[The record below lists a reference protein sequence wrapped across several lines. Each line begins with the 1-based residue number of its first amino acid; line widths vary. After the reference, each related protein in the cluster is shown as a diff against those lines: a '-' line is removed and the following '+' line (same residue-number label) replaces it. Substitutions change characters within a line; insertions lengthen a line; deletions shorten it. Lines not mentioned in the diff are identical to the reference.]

1 MKCPNCGFDR
11 ILPMYKVCPKCKQ
24 PLNASTA
31 EAPKSEEPQPEA
43 NTKLFTGIFWSYAK
57 AIKDPEAFKTYAQ
70 KNPNDSAR
78 LLNKWKQDGKD
89 VSALVEAHPMNTPSS
104 TPSSSSSSSVQHE
117 PTTTPANTTVE
128 KPEST
133 PAAKSSNDVAVL
145 AVGKDHKKHYV
156 SWSIAPGQI
165 ARNISAQEFLD
176 MSNADGVYVQEGVT
190 AVLFIDGV
198 QAAEM
203 EGGVYTFATEK
214 THTDARKEKAEED
227 AEIRAKEGLV
237 QKLGRLGRS
246 VANFFY
252 HSHDSIR
259 KEREENKERVQEHI
273 RRITSS
279 SVVSVVLKRD
289 GVVNFTM
296 GIRPIASEDGSNKM
310 EFAPFKI
317 RTQTLTVDVAVAMEA
332 RIYDFHEFRTTYLM
346 DRNSYSVNDLRVA
359 LNTFMRTTLQRAM
372 QNYAADGDLLPEDLM
387 ASISYALMSQSKELL
402 HGIALSNVLDI
413 TTENEAFERF
423 RAIEEKLFCTDKEI
437 DYLSRTNEFKNRLQL
452 VENQQ
457 KVTEAKTEFDL
468 RKELDQI
475 NNDQLIHEDE
485 MESFVQL
492 LQSQKR
498 IREAQTENEEL
509 AALLKL
515 KGNRLL
521 SEDELDALETSIRDK
536 KFDRDQVSAEFQMRA
551 ANRTNMA
558 RVELELQLQKSE
570 LLAEAELN
578 DVRFEELRKDQARQ
592 FQLEDA
598 QQEHDLASARRQDEY
613 EDARRE
619 KDADF
624 ADSRREKDFDFEQR
638 LKDAEY
644 ARAHREAQDN
654 LDIEKQRSQN
664 EMDIL
669 RQKAEIARQN
679 MQAMQQHEQEMAEKK
694 HQEEMARIAAQQNM
708 SAEQLM
714 ATGMAGMDAAAQ
726 KAFAESFAAGKGGE
740 KEREM
745 YERMLQMQQQHA
757 GETTAQNAVQMA
769 QMQAMMQQMMQ
780 FAQSGMQTNAQM
792 AANMAAGQ
800 AAGQQAQLDAMQNI
814 AGARIAQ
821 TEGMKEEYRTQME
834 HEQKRTDAAQD
845 KALNYTTKVTQEEI
859 KAEAKLGK
867 TTSEPL
873 AKAPYYLPDFGA
885 DYTLKEVGNLILN
898 GTIDP
903 ETELEVDG
911 ETLTV
916 AEVDELLPFLEKKY
930 GGA

>member
-89 VSALVEAHPMNTPSS
+89 VSVLVEAHPMNTPSS
-104 TPSSSSSSSVQHE
+104 TSSSSSSPVHQES
-117 PTTTPANTTVE
+117 TPVHANTTAE
-128 KPEST
+128 NPEST
-133 PAAKSSNDVAVL
+133 LVTKSSKDVSVL
-145 AVGKDHKKHYV
+145 SLGKDHKKHYV

-198 QAAEM
+198 QTAEM

-259 KEREENKERVQEHI
+259 KERKENKERVQEHI

-457 KVTEAKTEFDL
+457 KVTEAKTELDL

-558 RVELELQLQKSE
+558 HVELELQLQKSE

-598 QQEHDLASARRQDEY
+598 QQEHDLASTRRQDEY

-638 LKDAEY
+638 QKDAEY

-714 ATGMAGMDAAAQ
+714 STGMAGMDAAAQ

-800 AAGQQAQLDAMQNI
+800 AAGQQAQLDALQNI

-903 ETELEVDG
+903 ETELEVNG

>member
-457 KVTEAKTEFDL
+457 KVTEAKTELDL

-873 AKAPYYLPDFGA
+873 AKVPYYLPDFGA